1 MRTRHNLRY
10 TLEKTLRPY
19 LEKLRQQA
27 QATPAGIRKQMLL
40 CISASLLLTI
50 LVFFLGLQDGVLKEG
65 FRLPRSGYGGAK
77 QYITLEVSGLTEDTS
92 VPLDITV
99 SPKRYT
105 EEEANAV
112 FREIY
117 DQLEELV
124 VAEGESF
131 ANLQHDL
138 RLMTKLPK
146 YGVQLSWDFY
156 PELDPALDA
165 GSVPQDVDVPAEA
178 AVEGEVPQDADAAS
192 KALAENEQ
200 SAGEDAMPEALAEGG
215 VSADEDVLPEDADA
229 TAIAMADQR
238 EAARAYYRKYRHL
251 MDSDGTLHNETLPPG
266 TVVTG
271 YLSLIMST
279 DIVPTSTDGATKYL
293 KTQYHSAPYRIYVGI
308 VPRALS
314 RYESLLL
321 QLQQAITAEDEG
333 SLGENM
339 LSLPTEIDGQR
350 IYYSEHEDQ
359 SYLLLPLLGVIAAM
373 AIYMRQ
379 GQARRTEKKQREA
392 LLMLDYS
399 ELVSKLM
406 VYIGAGLTVR
416 NALET
421 ISQHFDALI
430 ARGIKADRPLYQEL
444 RTMVIQFRRNMPES
458 EIYLSFGRRVN
469 LKPYTK
475 LVSLIE
481 QNRMNGARNL
491 RAMLELEMEDAFE
504 QRKTTARR
512 LGEEAGTKLL
522 LPLFIMLGI
531 VMIIVIVPAMSALG

>member
-1 MRTRHNLRY
+1 MRTRHSLRR
-10 TLEKTLRPY
+10 TLEKTLLPY
-19 LEKLRQQA
+19 LQKLRQQA
-27 QATPAGIRKQMLL
+27 QATPAEIRKQMLL

-65 FRLPRSGYGGAK
+65 FCLPRSGYGGQK

-105 EEEANAV
+105 EEEADAV

-156 PELDPALDA
+156 PELDPALAA
-165 GSVPQDVDVPAEA
+165 GSVPPDADAAAETLAEGEVSMDEDVPAEA
-178 AVEGEVPQDADAAS
+178 
-192 KALAENEQ
+192 LAE
-200 SAGEDAMPEALAEGG
+200 GEDATEG
-215 VSADEDVLPEDADA
+215 ADA
-229 TAIAMADQR
+229 TAIAMAEQR

-251 MDSDGTLHNETLPPG
+251 MDSDGTLHNETLAPG

-279 DIVPTSTDGATKYL
+279 DIVPTSTDGETKYL

-321 QLQQAITAEDEG
+321 QLQQAITTQDEG

-350 IYYSEHEDQ
+350 IYYSEHEDR

-430 ARGIKADRPLYQEL
+430 ARGIKEDRPLYQEL

>member
-1 MRTRHNLRY
+1 
-10 TLEKTLRPY
+10 
-19 LEKLRQQA
+19 
-27 QATPAGIRKQMLL
+27 
-40 CISASLLLTI
+40 
-50 LVFFLGLQDGVLKEG
+50 
-65 FRLPRSGYGGAK
+65 
-77 QYITLEVSGLTEDTS
+77 
-92 VPLDITV
+92 
-99 SPKRYT
+99 
-105 EEEANAV
+105 
-112 FREIY
+112 
-117 DQLEELV
+117 
-124 VAEGESF
+124 
-131 ANLQHDL
+131 
-138 RLMTKLPK
+138 
-146 YGVQLSWDFY
+146 
-156 PELDPALDA
+156 
-165 GSVPQDVDVPAEA
+165 
-178 AVEGEVPQDADAAS
+178 
-192 KALAENEQ
+192 
-200 SAGEDAMPEALAEGG
+200 
-215 VSADEDVLPEDADA
+215 
-229 TAIAMADQR
+229 
-238 EAARAYYRKYRHL
+238 

-279 DIVPTSTDGATKYL
+279 DVVPTSTDGETKYL

-321 QLQQAITAEDEG
+321 QLQQAITTEDEG

-350 IYYSEHEDQ
+350 IYYSEHEDR

-379 GQARRTEKKQREA
+379 GQARRTEKKHRES

-430 ARGIKADRPLYQEL
+430 SRGIKEDRPLYQEL

>member
-1 MRTRHNLRY
+1 MRTRHALRR
-10 TLEKTLRPY
+10 TLEKTLQPY
-19 LEKLRQQA
+19 LQKLRQQA
-27 QATPAGIRKQMLL
+27 QATPAEIRKQMLL

-50 LVFFLGLQDGVLKEG
+50 LVFFLGLQDGTLKEG
-65 FRLPRSGYGGAK
+65 FRLPRSGYGGSK

-99 SPKRYT
+99 NPKRYT

-138 RLMTKLPK
+138 HLMTKLPK

-156 PELDPALDA
+156 PELDPALAAD
-165 GSVPQDVDVPAEA
+165 SVPQGEAVPAE
-178 AVEGEVPQDADAAS
+178 
-192 KALAENEQ
+192 ALAENEVPQ
-200 SAGEDAMPEALAEGG
+200 DDDASAEALAEGE
-215 VSADEDVLPEDADA
+215 VSTDEDAPTEAADA
-229 TAIAMADQR
+229 AAIAMAEQR

-251 MDSDGTLHNETLPPG
+251 MDSDGTLHNETLTPG

-279 DIVPTSTDGATKYL
+279 DIVPKSAEGETKYL

-308 VPRALS
+308 VPRELS

-350 IYYSEHEDQ
+350 IYYSEHEDR

-430 ARGIKADRPLYQEL
+430 ARGIKEDRPLYQEL

>member
-1 MRTRHNLRY
+1 MRTRHSLRR

-19 LEKLRQQA
+19 LQKLRQQA

-65 FRLPRSGYGGAK
+65 FRLPRSGYGGSK

-156 PELDPALDA
+156 PELDPALAA
-165 GSVPQDVDVPAEA
+165 GSVTP
-178 AVEGEVPQDADAAS
+178 
-192 KALAENEQ
+192 
-200 SAGEDAMPEALAEGG
+200 
-215 VSADEDVLPEDADA
+215 DE
-229 TAIAMADQR
+229 
-238 EAARAYYRKYRHL
+238 ARAYYRKYRHL
-251 MDSDGTLHNETLPPG
+251 MDSDGTLHNETLAPG

-279 DIVPTSTDGATKYL
+279 DIVPTGTDGETKYL

-321 QLQQAITAEDEG
+321 QLQQAITTEDEG

-339 LSLPTEIDGQR
+339 LSLPTEIDGHR
-350 IYYSEHEDQ
+350 IYYSEHEDR

-430 ARGIKADRPLYQEL
+430 ARGIKEDRPLYQEL

>member
-1 MRTRHNLRY
+1 MRTRHSLRH

-19 LEKLRQQA
+19 LQKLRQQA
-27 QATPAGIRKQMLL
+27 QATPAAIRKQMLL

-50 LVFFLGLQDGVLKEG
+50 LVFFLGLQDGTLKEG
-65 FRLPRSGYGGAK
+65 FRLPRSSYGGQK

-105 EEEANAV
+105 EEEADAV

-117 DQLEELV
+117 EQLEELV

-138 RLMTKLPK
+138 HLMTKLPK

-156 PELDPALDA
+156 PELDPAMAA
-165 GSVPQDVDVPAEA
+165 GSVPQDEDVPAEA
-178 AVEGEVPQDADAAS
+178 LAEDEVPQDDDA
-192 KALAENEQ
+192 
-200 SAGEDAMPEALAEGG
+200 SAEALAEGEAP
-215 VSADEDVLPEDADA
+215 SDEDPPPEDADA
-229 TAIAMADQR
+229 AAIAMAEQR

-251 MDSDGTLHNETLPPG
+251 MDSDGTLHNETLAPG

-279 DIVPTSTDGATKYL
+279 DIVPKSVEGETKYL

-350 IYYSEHEDQ
+350 IYYSEHEDR
-359 SYLLLPLLGVIAAM
+359 SYLLLPLLGVVAAM

-430 ARGIKADRPLYQEL
+430 ARGIKEDRPLYQEL

-491 RAMLELEMEDAFE
+491 RVLLELEMEDAFE

>member
-1 MRTRHNLRY
+1 MRTRHSLRR
-10 TLEKTLRPY
+10 TLEKTLRPF
-19 LEKLRQQA
+19 LQKLRQQA
-27 QATPAGIRKQMLL
+27 QATPAEIRKQMLL

-50 LVFFLGLQDGVLKEG
+50 LVFFLGLQDGTLKEG
-65 FRLPRSGYGGAK
+65 FCLPRNSYGGQK

-105 EEEANAV
+105 EEEADAV

-156 PELDPALDA
+156 PELDPALVA
-165 GSVPQDVDVPAEA
+165 GSVPQDADAPAEATGEGEVSMDEDVPAEA
-178 AVEGEVPQDADAAS
+178 
-192 KALAENEQ
+192 
-200 SAGEDAMPEALAEGG
+200 LAEGEA
-215 VSADEDVLPEDADA
+215 VTEDADA
-229 TAIAMADQR
+229 TAIAMAEQR

-279 DIVPTSTDGATKYL
+279 DIVPTSTDGETKYL

-321 QLQQAITAEDEG
+321 QLQQAITTEDEG

-350 IYYSEHEDQ
+350 IYYSEHEDR

-430 ARGIKADRPLYQEL
+430 ARGIKEDRPLYQEL

>member
-1 MRTRHNLRY
+1 MRTRHSLHR
-10 TLEKTLRPY
+10 TLEKTLRPF
-19 LEKLRQQA
+19 LQKLRQQA
-27 QATPAGIRKQMLL
+27 RATPAEIRKQMLL

-50 LVFFLGLQDGVLKEG
+50 LVFFLGLQDGTLKEG
-65 FRLPRSGYGGAK
+65 FRLPRSGYGGSK

-105 EEEANAV
+105 EEEADAV

-117 DQLEELV
+117 EQLEELV

-138 RLMTKLPK
+138 HLMTKLPK

-156 PELDPALDA
+156 PELDPAIV
-165 GSVPQDVDVPAEA
+165 GSVPQDDDVSAKALAED
-178 AVEGEVPQDADAAS
+178 EVATDEDAITEDADAA
-192 KALAENEQ
+192 
-200 SAGEDAMPEALAEGG
+200 
-215 VSADEDVLPEDADA
+215 
-229 TAIAMADQR
+229 AIAMAEQR

-279 DIVPTSTDGATKYL
+279 DIVPKNVDNEVKYL

-308 VPRALS
+308 VPRELS

-350 IYYSEHEDQ
+350 IFYSEHEDR

-379 GQARRTEKKQREA
+379 GQARRTEKKQRET

>member
-1 MRTRHNLRY
+1 MRTRHSLRR

-19 LEKLRQQA
+19 LQKLRQQA

-65 FRLPRSGYGGAK
+65 FRLPRSGYGGSK

-156 PELDPALDA
+156 PELDPALAA
-165 GSVPQDVDVPAEA
+165 GSVPQDAAAAAEA
-178 AVEGEVPQDADAAS
+178 AGEGEMPLGDDAS
-192 KALAENEQ
+192 AET
-200 SAGEDAMPEALAEGG
+200 LAEGE
-215 VSADEDVLPEDADA
+215 AAAEDADA
-229 TAIAMADQR
+229 TAIAMAEQR

-279 DIVPTSTDGATKYL
+279 DIVPTSTDGETKYL

-321 QLQQAITAEDEG
+321 QLQQAITTEDEG

-350 IYYSEHEDQ
+350 IYYREHEDR

-430 ARGIKADRPLYQEL
+430 ARGIKEDRPLYQEL

>member
-1 MRTRHNLRY
+1 MRTRHSLRR
-10 TLEKTLRPY
+10 TLEKTLLPY
-19 LEKLRQQA
+19 LQKLRQQA
-27 QATPAGIRKQMLL
+27 QATPVEIRKQMLL

-65 FRLPRSGYGGAK
+65 FCLPRSGYGGQK

-105 EEEANAV
+105 EEEADAV

-156 PELDPALDA
+156 PELEPALAA
-165 GSVPQDVDVPAEA
+165 GSVPQDEDAPAEA
-178 AVEGEVPQDADAAS
+178 TGEGEMPLGDDAPA
-192 KALAENEQ
+192 
-200 SAGEDAMPEALAEGG
+200 EALAEGEA
-215 VSADEDVLPEDADA
+215 VTEDADV
-229 TAIAMADQR
+229 TAIAMAEQR

-251 MDSDGTLHNETLPPG
+251 MDSDGTLHNETLAPG

-279 DIVPTSTDGATKYL
+279 DIVPTSTDGETKYL

-321 QLQQAITAEDEG
+321 QLQQAITSEDEG

-350 IYYSEHEDQ
+350 IYYSEHEDR

-430 ARGIKADRPLYQEL
+430 ARGIKEDRPLYQEL

>member
-1 MRTRHNLRY
+1 MRTRHSLRR
-10 TLEKTLRPY
+10 TLEKTLRPF
-19 LEKLRQQA
+19 LQKLRQQA
-27 QATPAGIRKQMLL
+27 QATPAEIRKQMLL

-50 LVFFLGLQDGVLKEG
+50 LVFFLGLQDGTLKEG
-65 FRLPRSGYGGAK
+65 FRLPRSGYGGQK

-105 EEEANAV
+105 EEEADAV

-117 DQLEELV
+117 EQLEELV

-156 PELDPALDA
+156 PELDPAIAA
-165 GSVPQDVDVPAEA
+165 GSVTPDADAPAEA
-178 AVEGEVPQDADAAS
+178 AAADEMLLDEDASAETLAEGEVSMDVDAPAEVA
-192 KALAENEQ
+192 AEN
-200 SAGEDAMPEALAEGG
+200 
-215 VSADEDVLPEDADA
+215 ADA
-229 TAIAMADQR
+229 TAIAMAEQR

-279 DIVPTSTDGATKYL
+279 DIVPTSTDGETKYL

-321 QLQQAITAEDEG
+321 QLQQAITTEDEG

-350 IYYSEHEDQ
+350 IYYSEHEDR

-430 ARGIKADRPLYQEL
+430 ARGIKEDRPLYQEL

>member
-1 MRTRHNLRY
+1 MRTRHSLRR
-10 TLEKTLRPY
+10 TLEKTLRPF
-19 LEKLRQQA
+19 LQKLRQQA
-27 QATPAGIRKQMLL
+27 QATPAEIRKQMLL

-50 LVFFLGLQDGVLKEG
+50 LVFFLGLQDGTLKEG
-65 FRLPRSGYGGAK
+65 FCLPRSGYGGSK
-77 QYITLEVSGLTEDTS
+77 QYITLEVSGLTEGTS

-138 RLMTKLPK
+138 HLMTKLPK

-156 PELDPALDA
+156 PELDPALAAD
-165 GSVPQDVDVPAEA
+165 SVPQGEAVPA
-178 AVEGEVPQDADAAS
+178 
-192 KALAENEQ
+192 
-200 SAGEDAMPEALAEGG
+200 EALAEGEMPLG
-215 VSADEDVLPEDADA
+215 DDAPAEALAEGEAVTEDADA
-229 TAIAMADQR
+229 TAIAMAEQR

-251 MDSDGTLHNETLPPG
+251 MDSDGTLHNETLAPG

-279 DIVPTSTDGATKYL
+279 DIVPTSTDGETKYL

-350 IYYSEHEDQ
+350 IYYSEHEDR

-430 ARGIKADRPLYQEL
+430 ARGIKEDRPLYQEL

>member
-1 MRTRHNLRY
+1 MRTQHSLRR

-19 LEKLRQQA
+19 LQKLRQQA
-27 QATPAGIRKQMLL
+27 QATPAGIRNQMLL

-65 FRLPRSGYGGAK
+65 FRLPRSGYGGSK

-156 PELDPALDA
+156 PELDPALAA
-165 GSVPQDVDVPAEA
+165 GSVPQDTDA
-178 AVEGEVPQDADAAS
+178 ATETAGEGEMP
-192 KALAENEQ
+192 L
-200 SAGEDAMPEALAEGG
+200 GEDAPAEALAEGE
-215 VSADEDVLPEDADA
+215 VSMDEDASAETLAEGEAAIEDADA
-229 TAIAMADQR
+229 TAIAMAEQR

-279 DIVPTSTDGATKYL
+279 DIVPTSTDGETKYL

-321 QLQQAITAEDEG
+321 QLQQAITTEDEG

-350 IYYSEHEDQ
+350 IYYSEHEDR

-430 ARGIKADRPLYQEL
+430 ARGIKEDRPLYQEL

>member
-1 MRTRHNLRY
+1 MRTRYSLRR

-19 LEKLRQQA
+19 LQKLRQQA
-27 QATPAGIRKQMLL
+27 QATPTGIRKQMLL

-50 LVFFLGLQDGVLKEG
+50 LVFFLGLQDGTLKEG
-65 FRLPRSGYGGAK
+65 FRLPRSGYGGSK

-138 RLMTKLPK
+138 HLMTKLPK

-156 PELDPALDA
+156 PELDPAMAA
-165 GSVPQDVDVPAEA
+165 GAVPQDEDASAEA
-178 AVEGEVPQDADAAS
+178 LAGDELPQDADAS
-192 KALAENEQ
+192 
-200 SAGEDAMPEALAEGG
+200 SEALAE
-215 VSADEDVLPEDADA
+215 DELPQDTDAA
-229 TAIAMADQR
+229 AIAMAEQR

-279 DIVPTSTDGATKYL
+279 DIVPENVDGETKYL

-308 VPRALS
+308 VPRELS

-321 QLQQAITAEDEG
+321 QLQQAITAEDAG

-350 IYYSEHEDQ
+350 IYYSEHEDR
-359 SYLLLPLLGVIAAM
+359 SYLLLPLLGVVAAM

-491 RAMLELEMEDAFE
+491 RVLLELEMEDAFE

>member
-1 MRTRHNLRY
+1 MRTRHSLRR

-19 LEKLRQQA
+19 LQKLRQQA
-27 QATPAGIRKQMLL
+27 QATPAEIRKQMLL

-65 FRLPRSGYGGAK
+65 FRLPRSGYGGSK

-138 RLMTKLPK
+138 HLMTKLPK

-156 PELDPALDA
+156 PELDPALSA
-165 GSVPQDVDVPAEA
+165 GSVLQDTDAA
-178 AVEGEVPQDADAAS
+178 AVT
-192 KALAENEQ
+192 
-200 SAGEDAMPEALAEGG
+200 AGEDEVPLGDDAPAEALAEGE
-215 VSADEDVLPEDADA
+215 VSMDEDASAETLAEGEAATEDADT
-229 TAIAMADQR
+229 TAIAMAEQR

-279 DIVPTSTDGATKYL
+279 DIVPTSTDGETKYL

-308 VPRALS
+308 VPRELS

-321 QLQQAITAEDEG
+321 QLQQAITAEDEC

-350 IYYSEHEDQ
+350 IYYSEHEDR
-359 SYLLLPLLGVIAAM
+359 SYLLLPLLGVVAAM

-430 ARGIKADRPLYQEL
+430 ARGIKEDRPLYQEL

>member
-1 MRTRHNLRY
+1 MRTRHSLRR

-19 LEKLRQQA
+19 LQKLRQQA

-65 FRLPRSGYGGAK
+65 FRLPRSGYGGSK

-156 PELDPALDA
+156 PELDPALAA
-165 GSVPQDVDVPAEA
+165 GSVTP
-178 AVEGEVPQDADAAS
+178 
-192 KALAENEQ
+192 
-200 SAGEDAMPEALAEGG
+200 
-215 VSADEDVLPEDADA
+215 DE
-229 TAIAMADQR
+229 
-238 EAARAYYRKYRHL
+238 ARAYYRKYRHL
-251 MDSDGTLHNETLPPG
+251 MDSDGTLHNETLAPG

-279 DIVPTSTDGATKYL
+279 DIVPTGTDGETKYL

-321 QLQQAITAEDEG
+321 QLQQAITTEDEG

-350 IYYSEHEDQ
+350 IYYSEHEDR

-430 ARGIKADRPLYQEL
+430 ARGIKEDRPLYQEL

-531 VMIIVIVPAMSALG
+531 VMIIVIVPAMSAIG

>member
-1 MRTRHNLRY
+1 MRTRHSLRR

-19 LEKLRQQA
+19 LQKLRQQA

-65 FRLPRSGYGGAK
+65 FRLPRSGYGGSK

-156 PELDPALDA
+156 PELDPALAA
-165 GSVPQDVDVPAEA
+165 GSVTPDEA
-178 AVEGEVPQDADAAS
+178 Q
-192 KALAENEQ
+192 
-200 SAGEDAMPEALAEGG
+200 
-215 VSADEDVLPEDADA
+215 
-229 TAIAMADQR
+229 
-238 EAARAYYRKYRHL
+238 AYYRKYRHL
-251 MDSDGTLHNETLPPG
+251 MDSDGTLHNETLAPG

-279 DIVPTSTDGATKYL
+279 DIVPTGTDGETKYL

-321 QLQQAITAEDEG
+321 QLQQAITTEDEG

-350 IYYSEHEDQ
+350 IYYSEHEDR

-430 ARGIKADRPLYQEL
+430 ARGIKEDRPLYQEL

>member
-1 MRTRHNLRY
+1 MRTRHALRR
-10 TLEKTLRPY
+10 TLEKTLQPY
-19 LEKLRQQA
+19 LQKLRQQA
-27 QATPAGIRKQMLL
+27 QATPAEIRKQMLL

-50 LVFFLGLQDGVLKEG
+50 LVFFLGLQDGTLKEG
-65 FRLPRSGYGGAK
+65 FRLPRSGYGGSK

-138 RLMTKLPK
+138 HLMTKLPK

-156 PELDPALDA
+156 PELDPALTS
-165 GSVPQDVDVPAEA
+165 GSLPQDVDAPA
-178 AVEGEVPQDADAAS
+178 
-192 KALAENEQ
+192 
-200 SAGEDAMPEALAEGG
+200 EALAEDA
-215 VSADEDVLPEDADA
+215 VSADVDAPAEALPEGEVTAEAADA
-229 TAIAMADQR
+229 VAIAMAEQR

-279 DIVPTSTDGATKYL
+279 DIVPKSTDGETKYL
-293 KTQYHSAPYRIYVGI
+293 KTQYHSAPYRIYVSI

-350 IYYSEHEDQ
+350 ICYSEHEDR

-430 ARGIKADRPLYQEL
+430 ARGIKEDRPLYQEL

>member
-1 MRTRHNLRY
+1 MRTRHSLRR
-10 TLEKTLRPY
+10 TLEKTLLPY
-19 LEKLRQQA
+19 LQKLRQQA
-27 QATPAGIRKQMLL
+27 QATPVEIRKQMLL

-65 FRLPRSGYGGAK
+65 FCLPRSGYGGQK

-105 EEEANAV
+105 EEEADAV

-156 PELDPALDA
+156 PELDPALAA
-165 GSVPQDVDVPAEA
+165 GSVPQDEDAPAEA
-178 AVEGEVPQDADAAS
+178 TGEGEMPLGDDAPA
-192 KALAENEQ
+192 
-200 SAGEDAMPEALAEGG
+200 EALAEGEA
-215 VSADEDVLPEDADA
+215 VTEDADA
-229 TAIAMADQR
+229 TAIAMAEQR

-251 MDSDGTLHNETLPPG
+251 MDSDGTLHNETLAPG

-279 DIVPTSTDGATKYL
+279 DIVPTSTDGETKYL

-350 IYYSEHEDQ
+350 IYYSEHEDR

-421 ISQHFDALI
+421 ISQHFDTLI
-430 ARGIKADRPLYQEL
+430 ARGIKEDRPLYQEL

>member
-1 MRTRHNLRY
+1 MRTRHSLRR

-19 LEKLRQQA
+19 LQKLRQQA
-27 QATPAGIRKQMLL
+27 QATPVEIRKQMLL

-65 FRLPRSGYGGAK
+65 FCLPRSGYGGSK
-77 QYITLEVSGLTEDTS
+77 QYITLEVSGLTEGTS
-92 VPLDITV
+92 VPLDISV

-105 EEEANAV
+105 EEEADAV

-138 RLMTKLPK
+138 HLMTKLPK

-156 PELDPALDA
+156 PELDPALAA
-165 GSVPQDVDVPAEA
+165 GSVTP
-178 AVEGEVPQDADAAS
+178 DADAATE
-192 KALAENEQ
+192 AAAADEMLLD
-200 SAGEDAMPEALAEGG
+200 EDASAETLAEGE
-215 VSADEDVLPEDADA
+215 AATKDADT
-229 TAIAMADQR
+229 TAIAMAEQR

-251 MDSDGTLHNETLPPG
+251 MDSDGTLHNETLAPG

-279 DIVPTSTDGATKYL
+279 DIVPTSIDGETKYL

-339 LSLPTEIDGQR
+339 LSLPTEVDGQR
-350 IYYSEHEDQ
+350 IYYSEHEDR

-379 GQARRTEKKQREA
+379 GQASRTEKKQREA

-421 ISQHFDALI
+421 ISQHFDTLI
-430 ARGIKADRPLYQEL
+430 ARGIKEDRPLYQEL

>member
-1 MRTRHNLRY
+1 MRTRHSLRH

-19 LEKLRQQA
+19 LQKLRQQA

-65 FRLPRSGYGGAK
+65 FRLPRSGYGGSK

-156 PELDPALDA
+156 PELDPALSA
-165 GSVPQDVDVPAEA
+165 GSVPP
-178 AVEGEVPQDADAAS
+178 DADAA
-192 KALAENEQ
+192 AEAAAEDEMLLD
-200 SAGEDAMPEALAEGG
+200 EDASAETLAEGE
-215 VSADEDVLPEDADA
+215 AATEDADA
-229 TAIAMADQR
+229 TAIAMAEQR

-279 DIVPTSTDGATKYL
+279 DIVPTSTDGETKYL

-321 QLQQAITAEDEG
+321 QLQQAITTEDEG

-350 IYYSEHEDQ
+350 IYYSEHEDR

-430 ARGIKADRPLYQEL
+430 TRGIKEDRPLYQEL

>member
-1 MRTRHNLRY
+1 MRTRHSLRR
-10 TLEKTLRPY
+10 TLEKTLRPF
-19 LEKLRQQA
+19 LQKLRQQA
-27 QATPAGIRKQMLL
+27 QATPAEIRKQMLL

-50 LVFFLGLQDGVLKEG
+50 LVFFLGLQDDTLKEG
-65 FRLPRSGYGGAK
+65 FRLPRNSYGGQK

-105 EEEANAV
+105 EEEADAV

-117 DQLEELV
+117 EQLEELV

-156 PELDPALDA
+156 PELDPALSA
-165 GSVPQDVDVPAEA
+165 GSVTPDADAPAEA
-178 AVEGEVPQDADAAS
+178 AAADEMLLDEDASAETLAEGEVSMDVDAPAEVA
-192 KALAENEQ
+192 AEN
-200 SAGEDAMPEALAEGG
+200 
-215 VSADEDVLPEDADA
+215 ADA
-229 TAIAMADQR
+229 TAIAMAEQR

-279 DIVPTSTDGATKYL
+279 DIVPTSTDGETKYL

-321 QLQQAITAEDEG
+321 QLQQAITTEDED

-350 IYYSEHEDQ
+350 IYYSEHEDR

-430 ARGIKADRPLYQEL
+430 ARGIKEDRPLYQEL

>member
-1 MRTRHNLRY
+1 MRTRHSLRR

-19 LEKLRQQA
+19 LQKLRQQA

-50 LVFFLGLQDGVLKEG
+50 LVFFLGLQDGVLKERSTYEIMSPEG
-65 FRLPRSGYGGAK
+65 FRLPRSGYGGSK

-156 PELDPALDA
+156 PELDPALAA
-165 GSVPQDVDVPAEA
+165 GSVTP
-178 AVEGEVPQDADAAS
+178 
-192 KALAENEQ
+192 
-200 SAGEDAMPEALAEGG
+200 
-215 VSADEDVLPEDADA
+215 DE
-229 TAIAMADQR
+229 
-238 EAARAYYRKYRHL
+238 ARAYYRKYRHL
-251 MDSDGTLHNETLPPG
+251 MDSDGTLHNETLAPG

-279 DIVPTSTDGATKYL
+279 DIVPTGTDGETKYL

-321 QLQQAITAEDEG
+321 QLQQAITTEDEG

-350 IYYSEHEDQ
+350 IYYSEHEDR

-430 ARGIKADRPLYQEL
+430 ARSIKEDRPLYQEL

>member
-1 MRTRHNLRY
+1 MRTRHSLRR

-19 LEKLRQQA
+19 LQKLRQQA

-65 FRLPRSGYGGAK
+65 FRLPRSGYGGSK

-156 PELDPALDA
+156 PELDPALAA
-165 GSVPQDVDVPAEA
+165 GSVPPDADAPAEA
-178 AVEGEVPQDADAAS
+178 AGEGEMPLGDDAS
-192 KALAENEQ
+192 AET
-200 SAGEDAMPEALAEGG
+200 LAEGE
-215 VSADEDVLPEDADA
+215 AATEDADT
-229 TAIAMADQR
+229 TAIAMAEQR

-279 DIVPTSTDGATKYL
+279 DIVPTSTDGETKYL

-321 QLQQAITAEDEG
+321 QLQQAITTEDED

-350 IYYSEHEDQ
+350 IYYSEHEDR

-430 ARGIKADRPLYQEL
+430 ARGIKEDRPLYQEL

-458 EIYLSFGRRVN
+458 DIYLSFGRRVN

>member
-1 MRTRHNLRY
+1 MRTRHSLRR
-10 TLEKTLRPY
+10 TLEKTLQPY
-19 LEKLRQQA
+19 LQKLRQQA
-27 QATPAGIRKQMLL
+27 QATPVGIRKQMLL

-65 FRLPRSGYGGAK
+65 FRLPRSGYGGSK

-165 GSVPQDVDVPAEA
+165 GSVTPDADAPAEA
-178 AVEGEVPQDADAAS
+178 AGEGEMPLGDDA
-192 KALAENEQ
+192 
-200 SAGEDAMPEALAEGG
+200 SAEALAEGE
-215 VSADEDVLPEDADA
+215 VSMDEDASAETLAEGESATEDADA
-229 TAIAMADQR
+229 TAIAMAEQR

-279 DIVPTSTDGATKYL
+279 DIVPTSTDGETKYL

-321 QLQQAITAEDEG
+321 QLQQAITTEDEG

-350 IYYSEHEDQ
+350 IYYSEHEDR

-430 ARGIKADRPLYQEL
+430 ARGIKEDRPLYQEL

>member
-1 MRTRHNLRY
+1 MRTRHSLRR

-19 LEKLRQQA
+19 LQKLRQQA

-65 FRLPRSGYGGAK
+65 FRLPRSGYGGSK

-156 PELDPALDA
+156 PELDPALAA
-165 GSVPQDVDVPAEA
+165 GSVPPDTDA
-178 AVEGEVPQDADAAS
+178 ATETAGEGEMP
-192 KALAENEQ
+192 L
-200 SAGEDAMPEALAEGG
+200 GEDAPAEALAEGE
-215 VSADEDVLPEDADA
+215 VSMDEDASAETLAEGEAAIEDADA
-229 TAIAMADQR
+229 TAIAMAEQR

-279 DIVPTSTDGATKYL
+279 DIVPTSTDGETKYL

-321 QLQQAITAEDEG
+321 QLQQAITTEDED

-350 IYYSEHEDQ
+350 IYYSEHEDR

-430 ARGIKADRPLYQEL
+430 ARGIKEDRPLYQEL

>member
-1 MRTRHNLRY
+1 MRTRHSLRR

-19 LEKLRQQA
+19 LQKLRQQA
-27 QATPAGIRKQMLL
+27 QATPTGIRKQMLL

-50 LVFFLGLQDGVLKEG
+50 LVFFLGLQDGTLKEG
-65 FRLPRSGYGGAK
+65 FRLPRSGYGGSK

-105 EEEANAV
+105 EEEADAV

-124 VAEGESF
+124 VAKGESF

-138 RLMTKLPK
+138 HLMTKLPK

-156 PELDPALDA
+156 PELDPAMAA
-165 GSVPQDVDVPAEA
+165 GAVPQDDDVSAEAWTEDEVPQDKDAPAEA
-178 AVEGEVPQDADAAS
+178 LDEDEVPQDADVA
-192 KALAENEQ
+192 
-200 SAGEDAMPEALAEGG
+200 
-215 VSADEDVLPEDADA
+215 
-229 TAIAMADQR
+229 AIAMAEQR

-251 MDSDGTLHNETLPPG
+251 MDSDGTLHNETLAPG

-279 DIVPTSTDGATKYL
+279 DIVPENVDGETKYL

-308 VPRALS
+308 VPRELS

-321 QLQQAITAEDEG
+321 QLQQAITAEDAG

-350 IYYSEHEDQ
+350 IYYSEHEDR
-359 SYLLLPLLGVIAAM
+359 SYLLLPLLGVVAAM

-458 EIYLSFGRRVN
+458 EIYLLFGRRVN

>member
-1 MRTRHNLRY
+1 MRTRHNLRH

-138 RLMTKLPK
+138 HLMTKLPK

-165 GSVPQDVDVPAEA
+165 GSVPQDAEVPAETA
-178 AVEGEVPQDADAAS
+178 AEGEVPQDADAAS

-229 TAIAMADQR
+229 TAIAMTEQR

-350 IYYSEHEDQ
+350 IYYSEHEDR

-430 ARGIKADRPLYQEL
+430 ARGIKEDRPLYQEL

>member
-1 MRTRHNLRY
+1 MRTRHSLRH

-19 LEKLRQQA
+19 LQKLRQQA
-27 QATPAGIRKQMLL
+27 QATPAEIRKQMLL

-50 LVFFLGLQDGVLKEG
+50 LVFFLGLQDGTLKEG
-65 FRLPRSGYGGAK
+65 FRLPRNSYGGQK

-105 EEEANAV
+105 EEEADAV

-117 DQLEELV
+117 EQLEELV

-138 RLMTKLPK
+138 HLMTKLPK

-156 PELDPALDA
+156 PELDPAMAA
-165 GSVPQDVDVPAEA
+165 GSVPQDEDVPAEA
-178 AVEGEVPQDADAAS
+178 LAEGEVETDEDAAAKTS
-192 KALAENEQ
+192 
-200 SAGEDAMPEALAEGG
+200 AEGEAP
-215 VSADEDVLPEDADA
+215 SDEDTLPEDADA
-229 TAIAMADQR
+229 AAIAMAEQR

-251 MDSDGTLHNETLPPG
+251 MDSDGTLHNETLAPG

-279 DIVPTSTDGATKYL
+279 DIVPENVDGEAKYL

-308 VPRALS
+308 VPRELS
-314 RYESLLL
+314 RYESLML

-350 IYYSEHEDQ
+350 IYYSEHEDR
-359 SYLLLPLLGVIAAM
+359 SYLLLPLLGVVAAM

-430 ARGIKADRPLYQEL
+430 ARGIKEDRPLYQEL

>member
-1 MRTRHNLRY
+1 MRTRQTLRR

-19 LEKLRQQA
+19 LQKLRQQA

-65 FRLPRSGYGGAK
+65 FRLPRSGYGGSK

-156 PELDPALDA
+156 PELDPALAA
-165 GSVPQDVDVPAEA
+165 GSVTPDADAPAEA
-178 AVEGEVPQDADAAS
+178 AGEGEMPLGDDAP
-192 KALAENEQ
+192 AET
-200 SAGEDAMPEALAEGG
+200 LAEGE
-215 VSADEDVLPEDADA
+215 AAAEDADA
-229 TAIAMADQR
+229 TAIAMAEQR

-279 DIVPTSTDGATKYL
+279 DIVPTSTDGETKYL

-321 QLQQAITAEDEG
+321 QLQQAITTEDED

-350 IYYSEHEDQ
+350 IYYREHEDR

-430 ARGIKADRPLYQEL
+430 ARGIKEDRPLYQEL

>member
-1 MRTRHNLRY
+1 MRTRHSLRR

-19 LEKLRQQA
+19 LQKLRQQA

-65 FRLPRSGYGGAK
+65 FRLPRSGYGGSK

-156 PELDPALDA
+156 PELDPALAA
-165 GSVPQDVDVPAEA
+165 GSVPQDAAAAAEA
-178 AVEGEVPQDADAAS
+178 AGEGEMPLGDDAS
-192 KALAENEQ
+192 AET
-200 SAGEDAMPEALAEGG
+200 LAEGE
-215 VSADEDVLPEDADA
+215 AAAEDADA
-229 TAIAMADQR
+229 TAIAMAEQR

-251 MDSDGTLHNETLPPG
+251 MDSDGTLHNETLAPG

-279 DIVPTSTDGATKYL
+279 DIVPTSTDGETKYL

-321 QLQQAITAEDEG
+321 QLQQAITTEDEG

-350 IYYSEHEDQ
+350 IYYSEHEDR

-430 ARGIKADRPLYQEL
+430 ARGIKEDRPLYQEL

>member
-1 MRTRHNLRY
+1 MRTRHSLRR

-19 LEKLRQQA
+19 LQKLRQQA

-65 FRLPRSGYGGAK
+65 FRLPRSGYGGSK
-77 QYITLEVSGLTEDTS
+77 QYITLEVFGLTEDTS

-156 PELDPALDA
+156 PELDPALAA
-165 GSVPQDVDVPAEA
+165 GSVPPDADAPAEA
-178 AVEGEVPQDADAAS
+178 AGEGEMPLGDDAS
-192 KALAENEQ
+192 AET
-200 SAGEDAMPEALAEGG
+200 LAEGE
-215 VSADEDVLPEDADA
+215 AATEDADT
-229 TAIAMADQR
+229 TAIAMAEQR

-251 MDSDGTLHNETLPPG
+251 MDSDGTLHNETLAPG

-279 DIVPTSTDGATKYL
+279 DIVPTSTDGETKYL

-321 QLQQAITAEDEG
+321 QLQQAITTEDEG

-350 IYYSEHEDQ
+350 IYYSEHEDR

-430 ARGIKADRPLYQEL
+430 ARGIKEDRPLYQEL

>member
-1 MRTRHNLRY
+1 MRTRHSLRR

-19 LEKLRQQA
+19 LQKLRQQA
-27 QATPAGIRKQMLL
+27 QATPVGIRKQMLL

-65 FRLPRSGYGGAK
+65 FRLPRSGYGGSK

-165 GSVPQDVDVPAEA
+165 GSVPL
-178 AVEGEVPQDADAAS
+178 DADAP
-192 KALAENEQ
+192 AEV
-200 SAGEDAMPEALAEGG
+200 AGEGEMPLGDDASAETLAEGE
-215 VSADEDVLPEDADA
+215 AATEDADT
-229 TAIAMADQR
+229 TAIAMAEQR

-279 DIVPTSTDGATKYL
+279 DIVPTSTDGETKYL

-321 QLQQAITAEDEG
+321 QLQQAITTEDEG

-350 IYYSEHEDQ
+350 IYYSEHEDR

-430 ARGIKADRPLYQEL
+430 ARGIKEDRPLYQEL

>member
-1 MRTRHNLRY
+1 MRTRHSLRR
-10 TLEKTLRPY
+10 TLEKTLLPY
-19 LEKLRQQA
+19 LQKLRQQA
-27 QATPAGIRKQMLL
+27 QATPVEIRKQMLL

-65 FRLPRSGYGGAK
+65 FCLPRSGYGGQK

-105 EEEANAV
+105 EEEADAV

-156 PELDPALDA
+156 PELDPALAA
-165 GSVPQDVDVPAEA
+165 GSVPPDEDAPAEA
-178 AVEGEVPQDADAAS
+178 TGEGEMPLGDDAPA
-192 KALAENEQ
+192 
-200 SAGEDAMPEALAEGG
+200 EALAEGEA
-215 VSADEDVLPEDADA
+215 VTEDADA
-229 TAIAMADQR
+229 TAIAMAEQR

-251 MDSDGTLHNETLPPG
+251 MDSDGTLHNETLAPG

-279 DIVPTSTDGATKYL
+279 DIVPTSTDGETKYL

-350 IYYSEHEDQ
+350 IYYSEHEDR

-430 ARGIKADRPLYQEL
+430 ARDIKEDRPLYQEL

>member
-1 MRTRHNLRY
+1 MRTRHSLRH
-10 TLEKTLRPY
+10 TLEKTLRPF
-19 LEKLRQQA
+19 LQKLRQQA
-27 QATPAGIRKQMLL
+27 QATPAEIRKQMLL

-50 LVFFLGLQDGVLKEG
+50 LVFFLGLQDGTLKEG
-65 FRLPRSGYGGAK
+65 FRLPRSGYGGSK

-105 EEEANAV
+105 EEEADAV

-138 RLMTKLPK
+138 HLMTKLPK

-156 PELDPALDA
+156 PELDPAMAAD
-165 GSVPQDVDVPAEA
+165 SVPQDEDVPAEA
-178 AVEGEVPQDADAAS
+178 LAEDRLPQDEDVPPEAWTEDEVPQDADAA
-192 KALAENEQ
+192 
-200 SAGEDAMPEALAEGG
+200 
-215 VSADEDVLPEDADA
+215 
-229 TAIAMADQR
+229 AIAMAEQR

-279 DIVPTSTDGATKYL
+279 DIVPENVDGEAKYL

-308 VPRALS
+308 VPRELS

-350 IYYSEHEDQ
+350 IYYSEHEDR

-430 ARGIKADRPLYQEL
+430 ARGIKEDRPLYQEL

>member
-1 MRTRHNLRY
+1 MRTRHSLRRA
-10 TLEKTLRPY
+10 LEKTLRPY
-19 LEKLRQQA
+19 LQKLRQQA
-27 QATPAGIRKQMLL
+27 QATPVEIRKQMLL

-65 FRLPRSGYGGAK
+65 FCLPRSGYGGQK

-105 EEEANAV
+105 EEKADAV

-156 PELDPALDA
+156 PELDPALAA
-165 GSVPQDVDVPAEA
+165 GSVPP
-178 AVEGEVPQDADAAS
+178 DADAA
-192 KALAENEQ
+192 AETLAD
-200 SAGEDAMPEALAEGG
+200 GEA
-215 VSADEDVLPEDADA
+215 VTEDADA
-229 TAIAMADQR
+229 TAIAMAEQR

-251 MDSDGTLHNETLPPG
+251 MDSDGTLHNETLAPG

-279 DIVPTSTDGATKYL
+279 DIVPTSTDGETKYL

-350 IYYSEHEDQ
+350 IYYSEHEDR

-430 ARGIKADRPLYQEL
+430 ARGIKEDRPLYQEL

>member
-1 MRTRHNLRY
+1 MRTRHSLRR

-19 LEKLRQQA
+19 LQKLRQQA

-50 LVFFLGLQDGVLKEG
+50 LVFFLGLQDGTLKEG
-65 FRLPRSGYGGAK
+65 FRLPRSGYGGSK

-138 RLMTKLPK
+138 HLMTKLPK

-156 PELDPALDA
+156 PELDPAMAA
-165 GSVPQDVDVPAEA
+165 GAVPQDDDVSAEAWTEDEVPQDKDAPAEA
-178 AVEGEVPQDADAAS
+178 LDEDEVPQDADAA
-192 KALAENEQ
+192 
-200 SAGEDAMPEALAEGG
+200 
-215 VSADEDVLPEDADA
+215 
-229 TAIAMADQR
+229 AIAMAEQR

-279 DIVPTSTDGATKYL
+279 DIVPKSAEGETKYL

-308 VPRALS
+308 VPRELS

-321 QLQQAITAEDEG
+321 QLQQAITAEDAG

-350 IYYSEHEDQ
+350 IYYSEHEDR
-359 SYLLLPLLGVIAAM
+359 SYLLLPLLGVVAAM

-430 ARGIKADRPLYQEL
+430 ARGIKEDRPLYQEL

>member
-1 MRTRHNLRY
+1 MRTRHSLRR

-19 LEKLRQQA
+19 LQKLRQQA
-27 QATPAGIRKQMLL
+27 QATPVGIRKQMLL

-50 LVFFLGLQDGVLKEG
+50 LVFFLGLQDGTLKEG
-65 FRLPRSGYGGAK
+65 FRLPRSSYGGQK

-105 EEEANAV
+105 EEEADAV

-138 RLMTKLPK
+138 HLMTKLPK

-156 PELDPALDA
+156 PELDPAMAA
-165 GSVPQDVDVPAEA
+165 GSVPQDEDVPAEA
-178 AVEGEVPQDADAAS
+178 LVENEVPQDDDA
-192 KALAENEQ
+192 
-200 SAGEDAMPEALAEGG
+200 SAEALAEGEAP
-215 VSADEDVLPEDADA
+215 SDEDTLPEDADA
-229 TAIAMADQR
+229 AAIAMAEQR

-251 MDSDGTLHNETLPPG
+251 MDSDGTLHNETLAPG

-279 DIVPTSTDGATKYL
+279 DIVPENVDGEAKYL

-308 VPRALS
+308 VPRELS

-350 IYYSEHEDQ
+350 IYYSEHEDRR
-359 SYLLLPLLGVIAAM
+359 YLLLPLLGVIAAM

-444 RTMVIQFRRNMPES
+444 RTMIIQFRRNMPES

>member
-1 MRTRHNLRY
+1 MRTRHALRR

-19 LEKLRQQA
+19 LQKLRQQA
-27 QATPAGIRKQMLL
+27 QATPAEIRKQMLL

-50 LVFFLGLQDGVLKEG
+50 LVFFLGLQDGTLKEG
-65 FRLPRSGYGGAK
+65 FRLPRSGYGGSK

-138 RLMTKLPK
+138 HLMTKLPK

-156 PELDPALDA
+156 PELDPALTS
-165 GSVPQDVDVPAEA
+165 GSLPQD
-178 AVEGEVPQDADAAS
+178 
-192 KALAENEQ
+192 
-200 SAGEDAMPEALAEGG
+200 EDAPAEALAEDA
-215 VSADEDVLPEDADA
+215 VSAEAADA
-229 TAIAMADQR
+229 VAIAMAEQR
-238 EAARAYYRKYRHL
+238 AAARAYYRKYRHL

-279 DIVPTSTDGATKYL
+279 DIVPKSTDGETKYL
-293 KTQYHSAPYRIYVGI
+293 KTQYHSAPYRIYVSI

-350 IYYSEHEDQ
+350 ICYSEHEDR

-373 AIYMRQ
+373 SIYMRQ

-430 ARGIKADRPLYQEL
+430 ARGIKEDRPLYQEL

>member
-1 MRTRHNLRY
+1 MRTRHSLRH

-19 LEKLRQQA
+19 LQKLRQQA
-27 QATPAGIRKQMLL
+27 QATPAEIRKQMLL

-50 LVFFLGLQDGVLKEG
+50 LVFFLGLQDGTLKEG
-65 FRLPRSGYGGAK
+65 FRLPRSGYGGSK

-105 EEEANAV
+105 EEEADAV

-117 DQLEELV
+117 EQLEELV

-138 RLMTKLPK
+138 HLMTKLPK

-156 PELDPALDA
+156 PELDPAMAA
-165 GSVPQDVDVPAEA
+165 GSVPQDEDASAEA
-178 AVEGEVPQDADAAS
+178 LAGDELPQDADASAEALAEDELPQDADAA
-192 KALAENEQ
+192 
-200 SAGEDAMPEALAEGG
+200 
-215 VSADEDVLPEDADA
+215 
-229 TAIAMADQR
+229 AIAMAEQR

-251 MDSDGTLHNETLPPG
+251 MDSDGTLHNETLAPG

-279 DIVPTSTDGATKYL
+279 DIVPENVDGEAKYL

-308 VPRALS
+308 VPRELS

-350 IYYSEHEDQ
+350 IFYSEHEDR

-430 ARGIKADRPLYQEL
+430 ARGIKEDRPLYQEL